1 MFDPAALPMLPV
13 ASPIMAPPLA
23 NPGISAVPADLRTA
37 PVTATAFA
45 DLLSDRAAPARESTI
60 GTVAGTSLPDGGKI
74 LPAPAFGRP
83 LATASRAVTSEMPP
97 APEVPH
103 MQSPMLTDKLPLAGA
118 GSSEE
123 ADSDDV
129 VEMPSPLPDMSM
141 LIAIFAATERTSGY
155 SPPAPA
161 VEASPPPVRQA
172 GLPAPPAM
180 VLALTQG
187 AVAIDRRPPEERD
200 NALIE
205 PGKNL
210 DPAGRTPAGS
220 IETVQLELLAVAP
233 RPMDD
238 SHDGRKFAQPPQDP
252 TSGAPAPVAADDAV
266 PRRELGT
273 AVSSLPAAP
282 TEEQS
287 EVSRGDRHEASSGR
301 MPSRG
306 HTAVGVDAPA
316 KDASQPART
325 ALARPEPEM
334 QPKTRRAAAEHPA
347 LAPID
352 PQAHIEPQAPA
363 AVRAQPVPERIDFAT
378 LVDTLVRAR
387 DEAPA
392 QIVHAAVRHAEFGRV
407 SLRFERDDDLGLSV
421 AMSSA
426 DPGFARAVSAAA
438 EAPPANAENTGPAG
452 RQQAADQRPSQGEGQ
467 RQQPQGQAASP
478 RPTAN
483 PAPRSNEAEQPSSQQ
498 DDRGIYA

>member
-23 NPGISAVPADLRTA
+23 NPGYSAVPADPQTA

-45 DLLSDRAAPARESTI
+45 DLLTVRATPAREPII
-60 GTVAGTSLPDGGKI
+60 GPVPGTSLPEGGKI
-74 LPAPAFGRP
+74 LPAPAFERP
-83 LATASRAVTSEMPP
+83 LATASRPVTREMPL
-97 APEVPH
+97 APD
-103 MQSPMLTDKLPLAGA
+103 MQSPMLTDKLQLAGA

-141 LIAIFAATERTSGY
+141 LIAIFAATERTSGH

-187 AVAIDRRPPEERD
+187 AVAVGRRLPEERD

-205 PGKNL
+205 PGKSL
-210 DPAGRTPAGS
+210 DTTGRTPAGS

-238 SHDGRKFAQPPQDP
+238 SHDGRIFAQPPQDP
-252 TSGAPAPVAADDAV
+252 TSGAPAPVATDDAV

-273 AVSSLPAAP
+273 AVSSLPEAP
-282 TEEQS
+282 AEEES

-306 HTAVGVDAPA
+306 QTAVAVDAPV

-325 ALARPEPEM
+325 ALARPEPDM
-334 QPKTRRAAAEHPA
+334 PPKTRRAAAEYPG
-347 LAPID
+347 LTPME
-352 PQAHIEPQAPA
+352 PQARIEPQASA
-363 AVRAQPVPERIDFAT
+363 GVRAQPVPERIDFAT
-378 LVDTLVRAR
+378 LVETLDRAR

-392 QIVHAAVRHAEFGRV
+392 QTVHAAVRHAEFGQV
-407 SLRFERDDDLGLSV
+407 SLRFERDEDQALSV

-438 EAPPANAENTGPAG
+438 EASPANADSAGPAG
-452 RQQAADQRPSQGEGQ
+452 RQQAADQRPGHGDGQ
-467 RQQPQGQAASP
+467 RQQPHGQSASP

-483 PAPRSNEAEQPSSQQ
+483 PAPRSKEAEQPSSRQ